1 MNVYAIVCGVFG
13 PKKNRATEGF
23 SLCGSN
29 YSHFLVAWAVRIGK
43 VFAHFSDQNDLFYYI
58 LA

>member
-29 YSHFLVAWAVRIGK
+29 YSHFLVAWITSPSSLLNSNRSESPVMI
-43 VFAHFSDQNDLFYYI
+43 
-58 LA
+58 